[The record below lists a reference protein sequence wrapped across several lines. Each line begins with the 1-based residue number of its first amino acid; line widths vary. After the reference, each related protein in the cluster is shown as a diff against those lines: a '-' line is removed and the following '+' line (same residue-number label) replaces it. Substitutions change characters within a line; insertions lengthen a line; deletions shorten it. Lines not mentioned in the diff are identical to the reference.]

1 VLQGQPQAG
10 RFASV
15 AAWDTRV
22 SLALQARRS
31 TLPNLFFSAFSW
43 SGAGGVWFALA
54 GVLWLASL
62 NHVELLP
69 RQVPFLVAMTAA
81 LAALIVGGVIKRI
94 AARRRPFATER
105 GITRAI
111 WAPGPARS
119 FPSTHAATSIALA
132 VALMMIAHPLAWI
145 VAIWAICV
153 SFSRVWLG
161 VHFAS
166 DVICGALLG
175 VAFGLLPWPALL

>member
-1 VLQGQPQAG
+1 VPQGRD

-31 TLPNLFFSAFSW
+31 SLPNFFFSAFSW

-54 GVLWLASL
+54 GILWLASTKQ
-62 NHVELLP
+62 VELFP
-69 RQVPFLVAMTAA
+69 RQVHFLIAMTAA
-81 LAALIVGGVIKRI
+81 LAALIVGGIIKRL
-94 AARRRPFATER
+94 ARRRRPFATER

-132 VALMMIAHPLAWI
+132 VALLMIAHPLAPL
-145 VAIWAICV
+145 VAFWAIGV

-166 DVICGALLG
+166 DVLSGAALGVLFGLVPWTALL
-175 VAFGLLPWPALL
+175 

>member
-1 VLQGQPQAG
+1 VLGTIE
-10 RFASV
+10 
-15 AAWDTRV
+15 AWDTKV

-31 TLPNLFFSAFSW
+31 AVPNAFFSAFSW

-54 GVLWLASL
+54 GVLWLASV
-62 NHVELLP
+62 NQVELFP
-69 RQVPFLVAMTAA
+69 RQVHFLVAMLAA
-81 LAALIVGGVIKRI
+81 LAALLVGGVIKRI
-94 AARRRPFATER
+94 AARRRPFAAER

-132 VALMMIAHPLAWI
+132 VALFMIAHPLAPL
-145 VAIWAICV
+145 VALWALGV

-166 DVICGALLG
+166 DVICGAVLG
-175 VAFGLLPWPALL
+175 VGFGLIPWMRFL

>member
-1 VLQGQPQAG
+1 MLGTIAD
-10 RFASV
+10 
-15 AAWDTRV
+15 WDTRV

-31 TLPNLFFSAFSW
+31 TVPNVLFSAFSW

-54 GVLWLASL
+54 GVLWLASI
-62 NHVELLP
+62 NKVELLP
-69 RQVPFLVAMTAA
+69 RQVHFLLAMSAA
-81 LAALIVGGVIKRI
+81 LAALLVGGVIKRI

-132 VALMMIAHPLAWI
+132 VALVMISHPLASV
-145 VAIWAICV
+145 VALWAICV

-166 DVICGALLG
+166 DVICGAALG
-175 VAFGLLPWPALL
+175 VAFGLIPWTTLF

>member
-1 VLQGQPQAG
+1 MFGTIAN
-10 RFASV
+10 
-15 AAWDTRV
+15 WDTRV

-31 TLPNLFFSAFSW
+31 TLPNVLFSAFSW

-54 GVLWLASL
+54 GVLWIASL
-62 NHVELLP
+62 NHVEFFP
-69 RQVPFLVAMTAA
+69 RQVHFLAAMIAA
-81 LAALIVGGVIKRI
+81 LAALLVGGVIKRI

-132 VALMMIAHPLAWI
+132 VALMMIAHPLAWL
-145 VAIWAICV
+145 VAIWAIGV

-175 VAFGLLPWPALL
+175 VGFGLLPWPALL

>member
-1 VLQGQPQAG
+1 VLGTIAD
-10 RFASV
+10 
-15 AAWDTRV
+15 WDTRV

-31 TLPNLFFSAFSW
+31 TVPNVFFSAFSW

-54 GVLWLASL
+54 GVLWIASL
-62 NHVELLP
+62 NHVEFFP
-69 RQVPFLVAMTAA
+69 RQVHFLAAMIAA
-81 LAALIVGGVIKRI
+81 LAALLVGGVIKRI

-132 VALMMIAHPLAWI
+132 VALLMIAHPFAWL
-145 VAIWAICV
+145 VAVWAIGV

-175 VAFGLLPWPALL
+175 VGFGLLPWPALL